1 MEYKKKR
8 YCYLTMRNAIR
19 KGVFSKED
27 ENYKYLFERNCK
39 SELEAIQ
46 RLLEYN

>member
-1 MEYKKKR
+1 MKYKKKI
-8 YCYLTMRNAIR
+8 YCYLTMSNAIR

-46 RLLEYN
+46 SLLEYN